1 MSSEIIPQ
9 VPEVYG
15 TGIMPFQGPSSRT
28 VARATRWRTDTV
40 LGRAEMAHGARD
52 QARAVLAAGALNNT
66 AALVGPAEQAHGRED
81 GRLAGGVRTEDR
93 IAPAGDPYYQAII
106 RAYAQDIAEF

>member
-66 AALVGPAEQAHGRED
+66 AALVGPAEQAHQ
-81 GRLAGGVRTEDR
+81 